1 MWNSVELLETYSEF
15 GGVKLYRRTLVC
27 KLQDIFG
34 NELLVLSSP
43 GIANIISFR
52 SCASQTLRLVSNEED
67 DTDIVITK
75 ASKCILHDLKNI
87 DIDKEHYNISMNK
100 DISNYQRVS

>member
-1 MWNSVELLETYSEF
+1 MFVNH
-15 GGVKLYRRTLVC
+15 
-27 KLQDIFG
+27 
-34 NELLVLSSP
+34 ELLVLSSP

-52 SCASQTLRLVSNEED
+52 SCASQTLRLVNNEED

-100 DISNYQRVS
+100 DIIKESASEFLLRILAKVSPKLDNTLPLASSIVH